1 MKNLVKVKKVFDSYP
16 EVKLAYLFGSRATGE
31 VGPMSDYDFA
41 VYLKP
46 KKKDDIFDLK
56 LELMGKL
63 CGAVKTDA
71 VDLLVLNTS
80 EKPELNYEVITKG
93 KLIKEEEPN
102 KLLMETMI
110 LNNYFDFRD
119 NLRRFTLT
127 RN

>member
-41 VYLKP
+41 VYLRP

-56 LELMGKL
+56 LELIGKL

-127 RN
+127 KN

>member
-1 MKNLVKVKKVFDSYP
+1 MNKLPQVKKIFDSYP

-31 VGPMSDYDFA
+31 NGPMSDYDFA

-46 KKKDDIFDLK
+46 KKKNQIHNLK
-56 LELMGKL
+56 LELLGKL
-63 CGAVKTDA
+63 CGTVKSDA

-93 KLIKEEEPN
+93 NILKEVEPTR
-102 KLLMETMI
+102 LFVETNI

-119 NLRRFTLT
+119 SLRQFKLTLA
-127 RN
+127 